1 MYNIDDIMDM
11 LDWNQSKEEQEKGLK
26 LAKNIKSINVFIQPL
41 DPKHNKNVWENCA
54 KVLSERSDEE
64 LKPYIISLLEW
75 LQNMNWPGAFI
86 IFERLKNYKDKEN
99 FDWSYYVVMNRAVK
113 LNDEIWKDN
122 LIELSKSLNFEL

>member
-26 LAKNIKSINVFIQPL
+26 LAKNIKGINVFIQPL

-75 LQNMNWPGAFI
+75 LQDMNWPGAFI
-86 IFERLKNYKDKEN
+86 IFERLKIYKDKEN

>member
-75 LQNMNWPGAFI
+75 LQDMNWPGAFI
-86 IFERLKNYKDKEN
+86 IFKRLKNYKDKKN
-99 FDWSYYVVMNRAVK
+99 FDWSYCVVMNRAEK
-113 LNDEIWKDN
+113 LNDEIWKEN
-122 LIELSKSLNFEL
+122 LIELSESLNFEL

>member
-1 MYNIDDIMDM
+1 MHNIDDIMDM

-64 LKPYIISLLEW
+64 LKPYIIPLLEW
-75 LQNMNWPGAFI
+75 LQDMNWPGAFI
-86 IFERLKNYKDKEN
+86 IFERLKNYKDKNN
-99 FDWSYYVVMNRAVK
+99 FDWSYYEVMNRAVK
-113 LNDEIWKDN
+113 LNDEIWKEN

>member
-26 LAKNIKSINVFIQPL
+26 LAKNIKSINVFVQPL

-75 LQNMNWPGAFI
+75 LQDMNWPGAFT
-86 IFERLKNYKDKEN
+86 IFERLKNYKDKKN
-99 FDWSYYVVMNRAVK
+99 FDWSYHVVMNKAEK
-113 LNDEIWKDN
+113 LDDEIWKEN
-122 LIELSKSLNFEL
+122 LIELSESLNFEL

>member
-11 LDWNQSKEEQEKGLK
+11 LDWNQNKEEQEKGLK
-26 LAKNIKSINVFIQPL
+26 LAKSIKSINVFIQPL
-41 DPKHNKNVWENCA
+41 DSKHNKNVWENCA

-75 LQNMNWPGAFI
+75 LQDMNWPGAFI

-99 FDWSYYVVMNRAVK
+99 FVWSYCVVMNMAEK
-113 LNDEIWKDN
+113 LDDEIWKEN
-122 LIELSKSLNFEL
+122 LIELSEFLNFKL

>member
-26 LAKNIKSINVFIQPL
+26 LAKNIKSINVFVQPL

-75 LQNMNWPGAFI
+75 LQDMNWPGAFT
-86 IFERLKNYKDKEN
+86 IFERLKNYKDKKN
-99 FDWSYYVVMNRAVK
+99 FDWSYRVVMNKAKK
-113 LNDEIWKDN
+113 LDDEIWKEN
-122 LIELSKSLNFEL
+122 LIELSESLNFEL

>member
-26 LAKNIKSINVFIQPL
+26 LARTIKSINVFIQPL
-41 DPKHNKNVWENCA
+41 DSKHNKNVWENCA

-75 LQNMNWPGAFI
+75 LQDMNWPGAFT
-86 IFERLKNYKDKEN
+86 IFERLKNYKDKKI
-99 FDWSYYVVMNRAVK
+99 FDCSYRVVMNKALK
-113 LNDEIWKDN
+113 LDDEIWKEN

>member
-26 LAKNIKSINVFIQPL
+26 LAKNIKSINVFIQAL

-64 LKPYIISLLEW
+64 LKPYIIPLLEW
-75 LQNMNWPGAFI
+75 LQDMDWPGAFI
-86 IFERLKNYKDKEN
+86 IFERLKNYKDKNN
-99 FDWSYYVVMNRAVK
+99 FDWSYYEVMNRAVK
-113 LNDEIWKDN
+113 LNDEIWKEN

>member
-1 MYNIDDIMDM
+1 MYNIDNIMDM

-26 LAKNIKSINVFIQPL
+26 LARTIKSINVFIQPL
-41 DPKHNKNVWENCA
+41 DSKHNKNVWENCA

-75 LQNMNWPGAFI
+75 LQDMNWPGAFT
-86 IFERLKNYKDKEN
+86 IFERLKNYKDKKI
-99 FDWSYYVVMNRAVK
+99 FDWSYRVVMNKALK
-113 LNDEIWKDN
+113 LDDEIWKEN

>member
-11 LDWNQSKEEQEKGLK
+11 LDLNRSKEEQEKGLK
-26 LAKNIKSINVFIQPL
+26 LARTIKSINVFIQPL
-41 DPKHNKNVWENCA
+41 DSKHNKNVWENCA

-75 LQNMNWPGAFI
+75 LQDMNWPGAFT
-86 IFERLKNYKDKEN
+86 IFERLKNYKDKKI
-99 FDWSYYVVMNRAVK
+99 FDWSYCVVMNKALK
-113 LNDEIWKDN
+113 LDDEIWKEN

>member
-64 LKPYIISLLEW
+64 LKPYIIPLLEW
-75 LQNMNWPGAFI
+75 LQDMNWPGAFI
-86 IFERLKNYKDKEN
+86 IFERLKNYKDKKN
-99 FDWSYYVVMNRAVK
+99 FDWSYYEVMNRAVK
-113 LNDEIWKDN
+113 LNDKIWKDN

>member
-26 LAKNIKSINVFIQPL
+26 LSKNIKSINVFIQPL
-41 DPKHNKNVWENCA
+41 DPKHNKNVWENCV
-54 KVLSERSDEE
+54 KVLSERSDDE

-75 LQNMNWPGAFI
+75 LQDMNWPGAFI

-99 FDWSYYVVMNRAVK
+99 FDWSYYEVMNRAVK
-113 LNDEIWKDN
+113 LNDEIWKEN

>member
-11 LDWNQSKEEQEKGLK
+11 LDWNRSKEEQEKGLK
-26 LAKNIKSINVFIQPL
+26 LARTIKSINVFIQPL
-41 DPKHNKNVWENCA
+41 DSKHNKNVWENCA

-75 LQNMNWPGAFI
+75 LQDMNWPGAFT
-86 IFERLKNYKDKEN
+86 IFERLKNYIDKN
-99 FDWSYYVVMNRAVK
+99 VFDWSYRVVMNKALK
-113 LNDEIWKDN
+113 LDDEIWKEN

>member
-11 LDWNQSKEEQEKGLK
+11 LDWNHSKEEQEKGLK
-26 LAKNIKSINVFIQPL
+26 LARTIKSINVFIQPL
-41 DPKHNKNVWENCA
+41 DSKHNKNVWENCA

-75 LQNMNWPGAFI
+75 LQDMNRTGDFTI
-86 IFERLKNYKDKEN
+86 IERLKNNKDKKIFN
-99 FDWSYYVVMNRAVK
+99 WSYRVVMNKALK
-113 LNDEIWKDN
+113 LDDEIWKEN

>member
-11 LDWNQSKEEQEKGLK
+11 LDWNRSKEEQEKGLK
-26 LAKNIKSINVFIQPL
+26 LARTIKSINVFIQPL
-41 DPKHNKNVWENCA
+41 DSKHNKNVWENCA

-75 LQNMNWPGAFI
+75 LQDMNWPGAFT
-86 IFERLKNYKDKEN
+86 IFERLKNYKDKKV
-99 FDWSYYVVMNRAVK
+99 FDWSYRVVMNKALK
-113 LNDEIWKDN
+113 LDDEIWKEN

>member
-11 LDWNQSKEEQEKGLK
+11 LDWNQNKEEQEKGLK
-26 LAKNIKSINVFIQPL
+26 LAKSIKSINVFIQPL
-41 DPKHNKNVWENCA
+41 DFKHNKNVWENCA

-75 LQNMNWPGAFI
+75 LQDMNWPGAFI

-99 FDWSYYVVMNRAVK
+99 FVWSYCVVMNMAEK
-113 LNDEIWKDN
+113 LDDEIWKEN
-122 LIELSKSLNFEL
+122 LIELSEFLNFKL

>member
-11 LDWNQSKEEQEKGLK
+11 LDWNRSKEEQEKGLK
-26 LAKNIKSINVFIQPL
+26 LARTIKSINVFIQPL
-41 DPKHNKNVWENCA
+41 DSKHNKNVWENCA

-75 LQNMNWPGAFI
+75 LQDMNWPGAFT
-86 IFERLKNYKDKEN
+86 IFERLKNYKDKKI
-99 FDWSYYVVMNRAVK
+99 FDWSYRVVMNKALK
-113 LNDEIWKDN
+113 LDDEIWKEN